1 MTGERSLSNQL
12 QRFTI
17 YVKVR
22 HLRICREASS
32 PVNLLQPRAPSPAL
46 PPPIVPHRH
55 KRNRLMWL
63 FTSLTPAEKWKFLEV
78 RKRGK
83 AESKVRR

>member
-1 MTGERSLSNQL
+1 MSNQS

-17 YVKVR
+17 YVMAR
-22 HLRICREASS
+22 HVRICRDASS
-32 PVNLLQPRAPSPAL
+32 PVNLLQPRAPL

-55 KRNRLMWL
+55 KRNRLMRL
-63 FTSLTPAEKWKFLEV
+63 FTALTPAEKWKFLEV